1 MGASF
6 SEPVA
11 PATTLGMF
19 CIMLIPF
26 HKLSLLHAPE
36 DVIDVVRHVVNQING
51 TVIPVKIKM
60 GAVQFKMVGRVF
72 DTNNGKEL
80 ATKGKLLC
88 IRLLEELH
96 KIGYELDLCSDLA
109 RSNLQAST
117 IFFRKT
123 ACEQP
128 GARQAIFFEPV
139 IKKKKENK

>member
-19 CIMLIPF
+19 CIMLIPL
-26 HKLSLLHAPE
+26 HTLSLLHAPK

-51 TVIPVKIKM
+51 KVNPVKTKM
-60 GAVQFKMVGRVF
+60 GVVQFKMVGRVF

-88 IRLLEELH
+88 IRLLEELY
-96 KIGYELDLCSDLA
+96 KIGYELDLSSDLA
-109 RSNLQAST
+109 RSKLQAST
-117 IFFRKT
+117 LFFRKT

-128 GARQAIFFEPV
+128 GARQAIFF
-139 IKKKKENK
+139 